1 MSDAAPD
8 PVEAGPG
15 PVGGAPGPG
24 ASTVLGIVGSPWLA
38 RVDAAGA
45 VTPGGV
51 GWSLTWAVGADD
63 RWHVAAEE
71 RAVRQALVEA
81 SPVVATTLRIPGGDA
96 VQQVWAVPGDG
107 GPLVVVE
114 VENASPVPVALALS
128 VGPRDPSPGG
138 PVPGGASSTPG
149 PERIDLVDGVLRVDG
164 EPAVLLG
171 RAPGRAL
178 GSSDGLGSL
187 RAGVAAGE
195 AVAPELA
202 PVRSSDG
209 RASAAL
215 VFPLP
220 HTARLRVALPL
231 GGAELPVAGVE
242 SLPGALEV
250 ARGWAAQ
257 AELGARVELGDPRL
271 GEAVAAARRALLL
284 RAQGSGD
291 LAAGHAAEL
300 GLALARWGA
309 GTEALAVVSELA
321 RRPPVVGGLLRG
333 VPDPGATA
341 TWIEAVA
348 ATLDAL
354 GAGPSAAE
362 VADELLVPVEAAARA
377 LARSARRARRGAGGA
392 TTEAAAARGRR
403 AASRVGRFGTA
414 GGAGAPADSSAPVA
428 SEPLPVG
435 APAQVA
441 AWVRSASPTWTWRAR
456 PAGGDPADGDRVDG
470 HRVGDDPTAD
480 DPAGP
485 ARFLEVVRRCLV
497 AEGSEGPVLVP
508 ELPEAWLGRPLEAH
522 DVPTPWGRLSFAVRW
537 HGARP
542 ALLWELD
549 APADRGR
556 PDGTPVRLVAP
567 GLDPTWSSTEAAGDA
582 LLAAPDRGVRP
593 DPGPGES
600 FS

>member
-8 PVEAGPG
+8 PVDAGPG
-15 PVGGAPGPG
+15 PVGGAPAAGG
-24 ASTVLGIVGSPWLA
+24 STLVGIVGSPWLA

-45 VTPGGV
+45 VTPGGA
-51 GWSLTWAVGADD
+51 GWALSWAVGADD
-63 RWHVAAEE
+63 RWHVAGEE

-81 SPVVATTLRIPGGDA
+81 APVVETALRIPGGDA
-96 VQQVWAVPGDG
+96 VQQVWAVPGEG

-128 VGPRDPSPGG
+128 VGPLEPTPGG
-138 PVPGGASSTPG
+138 GRDHGGAAPARG
-149 PERIDLVDGVLRVDG
+149 PERIELVDGVLRVDG

-171 RAPGRAL
+171 RTPGRAL

-202 PVRSSDG
+202 PVRSGEG
-209 RASAAL
+209 RAAAAL

-220 HTARLRVALPL
+220 HTARVRVVLPL
-231 GGAELPVAGVE
+231 GGAGLPATGAA
-242 SLPGALEV
+242 SLPGAVEV

-257 AELGARVELGDPRL
+257 AELGARLELGDPRL
-271 GEAVAAARRALLL
+271 DEAVAAARRALLL

-291 LAAGHAAEL
+291 LAAGDAAEL

-309 GTEALAVVSELA
+309 GAEALAVVSELA

-333 VPDPGATA
+333 APDPVATA

-354 GAGPSAAE
+354 APGPAAAE
-362 VADELLVPVEAAARA
+362 VADELLVPVETAARA
-377 LARSARRARRGAGGA
+377 LARSARRARRGVDGA
-392 TTEAAAARGRR
+392 TTEAAAARGRG
-403 AASRVGRFGTA
+403 AASRVARFGAA
-414 GGAGAPADSSAPVA
+414 GRPGSPAGSSAPAAAEPVA
-428 SEPLPVG
+428 VG
-435 APAQVA
+435 APDQLT
-441 AWVRSASPTWTWRAR
+441 AWVRSASSTWSWGLRSPGED
-456 PAGGDPADGDRVDG
+456 PAGGDPAGEDP
-470 HRVGDDPTAD
+470 VGE
-480 DPAGP
+480 DPAAP
-485 ARFLEVVRRCLV
+485 ARFLGVVRRCLV
-497 AEGSEGPVLVP
+497 AEGAEGPVLVP
-508 ELPEAWLGRPLEAH
+508 ELPEAWLGRALEAH

-542 ALLWELD
+542 ALLWELE
-549 APADRGR
+549 APGDGPR
-556 PDGTPVRLVAP
+556 PGGAPVRLVAP
-567 GLDPTWSSTEAAGDA
+567 GLDPAWSTTEAVGEA
-582 LLAAPDRGVRP
+582 LLAAPGGRVRP
-593 DPGPGES
+593 DPGPGGS